1 MDYPSDALTQLI
13 ETALAERFSSP
24 VAELLNALPMEL
36 AVVEAGGLRVL
47 ALNPPMQSLL
57 GHPPEAVI
65 GRRLAE
71 ILPLSHPLADPA
83 PYQAAASGGRPI
95 ERSIVVDQAARR
107 CFIRPLTGG
116 GRQVEYLLV
125 GLVED
130 GGGRAAA
137 HIARLQERNAARAE
151 FLNMAA
157 HELRTPLAVILGYGS
172 LLNQGA
178 LGPEHQQL
186 AGRRV
191 YEKARQLSRL
201 ITDMTL
207 LARFDELEP
216 GLVRDPI
223 DLPAQVGEVVRE
235 VRRAHPDLAIDLA
248 IDADAAPTFKG
259 NSEWIMLAV
268 RELLDNAARFRTGPA
283 GRVDVTLS
291 GLPDRWLLSVAD
303 DGFGIDPAH
312 QESLFRRFA
321 RIETEHNRHL
331 VGLGIGLFLVR
342 QVAQAHGGRVEVRS
356 RPGIGSEFRL
366 ILPV

>member
-83 PYQAAASGGRPI
+83 PYQAAASSGRPM

-116 GRQVEYLLV
+116 GRRVEYLLV

-130 GGGRAAA
+130 GGGPAAA
-137 HIARLQERNAARAE
+137 HVARLQERNAARAE
-151 FLNMAA
+151 FLKMAA